1 MRLPIL
7 KLENIP
13 FWYKA
18 VKRDT
23 LFIALPFPPKFFFRP
38 PRSRNFCITA
48 KKPFRS
54 GFSKTEGPERRF
66 WARKCRAKK
75 ILFLREK

>member
-1 MRLPIL
+1 MQLPIL

-18 VKRDT
+18 V
-23 LFIALPFPPKFFFRP
+23 APKFFSDLRAAEIFV
-38 PRSRNFCITA
+38 SRQ

-66 WARKCRAKK
+66 LPRKCRAKK

>member
-23 LFIALPFPPKFFFRP
+23 LFIALPFPPKFFSDLRAAEIFVSQQKSPSTLDFPKRKGRKGAFGP
-38 PRSRNFCITA
+38 VNA
-48 KKPFRS
+48 AQKKSCF
-54 GFSKTEGPERRF
+54 
-66 WARKCRAKK
+66 
-75 ILFLREK
+75 